1 MVEANCSLLMTLV
14 QDKDIIVQICTI
26 SFEKSKNS
34 VKIVENFVN
43 VQSKSHLGIEQD
55 PPDL

>member
-14 QDKDIIVQICTI
+14 QDKEII

-34 VKIVENFVN
+34 VKIVDNFVN